1 MTYVIDPKLVYLMSV
16 AGGLKTIAIILA
28 VFVGLALLAFLGA
41 YFYNYWQSVEYS
53 ADDNKIYEKLCK
65 KWAIICLVLFVIL
78 SILVVGM
85 PDRHTMIEM
94 FIAKTATVENLSM
107 GVEAV
112 KEATDYVINAIKSL
126 E

>member
-28 VFVGLALLAFLGA
+28 VFAGLALLAFFGA

-53 ADDNKIYEKLCK
+53 DDDNKIYAKLCK
-65 KWAIICLVLFVIL
+65 KWAIICLVLFIIL
-78 SILVVGM
+78 SILVVGV
-85 PDRHTMIEM
+85 PDRYTMIEI

-107 GVEAV
+107 GVDAI
-112 KEATDYVINAIKSL
+112 KEATDYVINAISTLK
-126 E
+126 